1 MNREERKIL
10 AKQPIVWKGDL
21 SDDCTAVWAG
31 LMLRAEWMQG
41 SLWWWA
47 VYDKQGDDISIK
59 SSNDYSEKCTSGKD
73 AREKAEAIARNYIS
87 TL

>member
-1 MNREERKIL
+1 MNIEEPKAL
-10 AKQPIVWKGDL
+10 AKQSIVWQGDL
-21 SDDCTAVWAG
+21 SDDCTALWAG

-47 VYDKQGDDISIK
+47 VYDKQHGDITIR
-59 SSNDYSEKCTSGKD
+59 SSNDYSEEVTSGKD
-73 AREKAEAIARNYIS
+73 AREKAEAVARNYIS